1 MEQLRVVLATVRK
14 YLGQLSPS
22 QKLLIGS
29 LVVIALMTLF
39 LVSQYA
45 GKADY
50 VALLP
55 GQPVA
60 DQAKAK
66 AVLEGASFKYTDK
79 NGQVMVPVESRVA
92 ALAMVGQAGK
102 LPSDSSVLFKNILE
116 KQSWAMSKQQNEQLY
131 AIALQNELSEVIS
144 RFSGIESAKVIIDA
158 PDPAGLGVV
167 ARKPTA
173 MATVFPASGKALD
186 QSTVDAVAYL
196 IAGAKA
202 GLDIDRVRVID
213 GTSGR
218 QRRSRNP
225 QDDMPTT
232 YIEHAKRVEDQT
244 REKISELLA
253 GIPGAVVAVTA
264 QVDVSRVNAR
274 VTKHLPVN
282 EGTLAL
288 TRKESGTTN
297 VTTEAS
303 PAAEPGVRSNQTAD
317 INRGGSGGGSG
328 SNQKTED
335 TEFENHVGTQTQDI
349 IDPRGMPTML
359 AASIAVPR
367 GYVIESLKRAKAA
380 AAPAPNAPAPAG
392 GAAPAATEPT
402 DAEIQTAFDKEK
414 VGIEELVKPHVKT
427 RTTEGQVTEGEVRV
441 VLMPGDITLVGGRTG
456 QAGFLGGG
464 GGGGS
469 SGGGMLGLAMGSGLI
484 EKVALGVLALLS
496 MGLMVSMVRKS
507 SKKVELPSAEEIVGV
522 PKQLDTAS
530 DLIGEADESEQAM
543 TGIEIGDEEVK
554 FKKMLE
560 QVGEMV
566 GSNPDTAARL
576 LNRWMTPD
584 A

>member
-45 GKADY
+45 GRADY

-55 GQPVA
+55 GQPPA
-60 DQAKAK
+60 DQAKARS
-66 AVLEGASFKYTDK
+66 VLEASAFKHTDK
-79 NGQVMVPVESRVA
+79 NGVVMVPVEQRVA

-144 RFSGIESAKVIIDA
+144 RFAGIESAKVIIDA
-158 PDPAGLGVV
+158 PEPAGLGMI
-167 ARKPTA
+167 ARRPTA
-173 MATVFPASGKALD
+173 MATVFPAGGKALD
-186 QSTVDAVAYL
+186 QSAVDAVASL

-202 GLDIDRVRVID
+202 GLDVDRVRVID

-218 QRRSRNP
+218 QRRARSP
-225 QDDMPTT
+225 QDDLPTT

-253 GIPGAVVAVTA
+253 GVPGAVVAVTA

-274 VTKHLPVN
+274 MVKHMPVN
-282 EGTLAL
+282 EGTIAL

-297 VTTEAS
+297 VTSEAS

-317 INRGGSGGGSG
+317 INRGGSGGGAG

-335 TEFENHVGTQTQDI
+335 TEFENHVGTTTQDVV
-349 IDPRGMPTML
+349 DPRGMPTML
-359 AASIAVPR
+359 AASIAIPR
-367 GYVIESLKRAKAA
+367 GYITEALKRAKAA
-380 AAPAPNAPAPAG
+380 AAPATGAAPAG
-392 GAAPAATEPT
+392 APAATEPT
-402 DAEIQTAFDKEK
+402 DQEIQAAFDKEK

-427 RTTEGQVTEGEVRV
+427 RSAEGQVTEGEVRV
-441 VLMPGDITLVGGRTG
+441 VLMPGDITLAGGRDG
-456 QAGFLGGG
+456 HASFLGSG

-469 SGGGMLGLAMGSGLI
+469 GTGGFLSVALGSGI
-484 EKVALGVLALLS
+484 VEKVALGVLALLS
-496 MGLMVSMVRKS
+496 MGMMVSMVRKS
-507 SKKVELPSAEEIVGV
+507 SRKVELPSAEEIVGI
-522 PKQLDTAS
+522 PKQLETNS

-543 TGIEIGDEEVK
+543 TGIEVGDEEVK
-554 FKKMLE
+554 YKKMLE
-560 QVGEMV
+560 QVGDLV
-566 GSNPDTAARL
+566 GESPENAARL
-576 LNRWMTPD
+576 MNRWMTPD
-584 A
+584 S

>member
-45 GKADY
+45 SRTDY

-60 DQAKAK
+60 DQTKAK
-66 AVLEGASFKYTDK
+66 AVLEASSFKYVDK
-79 NGQVMVPVESRVA
+79 NGLVMVPPEQRVA

-102 LPSDSSVLFKNILE
+102 LPSDSSLLFKNILD

-144 RFSGIESAKVIIDA
+144 RFTGIESAKVIIDA
-158 PDPAGLGVV
+158 PEPAGLGMI

-173 MATVFPASGKALD
+173 MVTVFPAGGKALD
-186 QSTVDAVAYL
+186 QSSVDAVASL
-196 IAGAKA
+196 VAGAKA
-202 GLDIDRVRVID
+202 GLEMDRIRVID

-218 QRRSRNP
+218 QRRARSP
-225 QDDMPTT
+225 QDDLPTT

-244 REKISELLA
+244 REKIAELIA

-274 VTKHLPVN
+274 VTKHLPMN

-288 TRKESGTTN
+288 TKKESATTN
-297 VTTEAS
+297 TSTEAS

-317 INRGGSGGGSG
+317 INRGSASGAAG

-367 GYVIESLKRAKAA
+367 GYIVEALKRAKAA
-380 AAPAPNAPAPAG
+380 AAPAGGTTPPPAG
-392 GAAPAATEPT
+392 AATAPTEPT
-402 DAEIQTAFDKEK
+402 DQEVQAAFDKEK
-414 VGIEELVKPHVKT
+414 TSIEGLVKPHVKT
-427 RTTEGQVTEGEVRV
+427 RTPEGQVTEGEVSV
-441 VLMPGDITLVGGRTG
+441 VLMPGDITLTGVPG
-456 QAGFLGGG
+456 QASFLGGG
-464 GGGGS
+464 SGGGS
-469 SGGGMLGLAMGSGLI
+469 SGGGMLSLALGSGLI
-484 EKVALGVLALLS
+484 EKVALGILALLS
-496 MGLMVSMVRKS
+496 MGMMVSMVRKS
-507 SKKVELPSAEEIVGV
+507 SKKVELPSAEEIVGI
-522 PKQLDTAS
+522 PKQLETTS

-543 TGIEIGDEEVK
+543 TGIEVGDEEVK

-560 QVGEMV
+560 QVGELV
-566 GSNPDTAARL
+566 NSSPDNAARL
-576 LNRWMTPD
+576 MNRWMTPD
-584 A
+584 H